1 MSNKPTQILCL
12 GGGWASIYFVAH
24 MQSAIKKKQV
34 EITVVSRDNFHTF
47 HGFIGEMLVG
57 RIQPAQVVSAAR
69 RIFPNVRFF
78 NADVEAIDVENQTV
92 TTSRKLDGRQYVLN
106 YDQLLVAIG
115 SVDDLSRYP
124 GIAEHALK
132 LKTYWDCFKV
142 RNHVL
147 AMLEMAEIEEDPV
160 ERQRLLTFVVV
171 GGGFG
176 GVEIAAELHD
186 HVNHLAKK
194 EYPRLHPEELRV
206 LIVHSGERILPEL
219 LEHHSPLVDYA
230 EKYLGQTG
238 LEIRTQTRIAS
249 ATPEEAV
256 LSTGERISTRTIISS
271 SGTALSPLLDQLP
284 FERDKRG
291 RLKTDATTRILGS
304 KNVWAAGD
312 CAAIPHPKG
321 GTAPPTAVFA
331 MREGRHAAKSVLA
344 MIEGKKPKPFDF
356 AGMGE
361 ACSLGRRRAVSQ
373 AWGVRLYGIPAWL
386 AWRSMFVMFVP
397 TWDRR
402 IRILLDWVLTP
413 LLGRDI
419 VNVQMDEPYGVRQEV
434 YEPGQEVVRQGEIGK
449 RLYVIWKGE
458 AEVVRSGPNGEES
471 LAVLGA
477 GSHFGE
483 AAVFENV
490 RRNATVRAKTR
501 LEVISLGQAEAVT
514 LSSAV
519 RPFGEAIRRV
529 PAPVDKVPN

>member
-1 MSNKPTQILCL
+1 MSEKPTRIVCL

-24 MQSAIKKKQV
+24 MQSAIRKRQV
-34 EITVVSRDNFHTF
+34 EITVVSKDNFHTF

-57 RIQPAQVVSAAR
+57 RVHPSSIVNAAR
-69 RIFPNVRFF
+69 RIFPNARFF
-78 NADVEAIDVENQTV
+78 NADVEAIDVKSQTV
-92 TTSRKLDGRQYVLN
+92 TVSRKLDGRQYVLE

-142 RNHVL
+142 RNHIL
-147 AMLEMAEIEEDPV
+147 SMLEMAEIEEDPK

-176 GVEIAAELHD
+176 GVEVAAELHD
-186 HVNHLAKK
+186 HIKQLARK
-194 EYPRLHPEELRV
+194 EYPRLRPEELRV
-206 LIVHSGERILPEL
+206 MIVHSGARILPEL
-219 LEHHSPLVDYA
+219 LEHHEPLVAYA
-230 EKYLGQTG
+230 EKYLGKTG
-238 LEIRTQTRIAS
+238 LEIRVKTRIAS

-256 LSTGERISTRTIISS
+256 LSSGERIPTRSIISS
-271 SGTALSPLLDQLP
+271 SGTALHPVLDQLP
-284 FERDKRG
+284 FERDERG
-291 RLKTDATTRILGS
+291 RVKTDPTTRVLGS
-304 KNVWAAGD
+304 ENVWAAGD
-312 CAAIPHPKG
+312 CAAVPHPKG
-321 GTAPPTAVFA
+321 GTAPGLAVFA
-331 MREGRHAAKSVLA
+331 MRAGRHAAKSVLA
-344 MIEGKKPKPFDF
+344 TLQGKQAKPFDF
-356 AGMGE
+356 AGMGD
-361 ACSLGRRRAVSQ
+361 ACSLGKRRAVAQ
-373 AWGVRLYGIPAWL
+373 AWGFRMYGIPAWI

-402 IRILLDWVLTP
+402 IRLLLDWVLTP
-413 LLGRDI
+413 ILGRDI
-419 VNVQMDEPYGVRQEV
+419 VNIQMDEPYGVRQEI
-434 YEPGQEVVRQGEIGK
+434 YEPGQEVVRQGDVGK

-519 RPFGEAIRRV
+519 RPFGDAMRRI
-529 PAPVDKVPN
+529 PTSAEKAPN